1 MSMTNRDIIKAL
13 NRIAIYGGSYP
24 CSGCGYEHNCRS
36 CGCRVIRAAAERLEA
51 YAKTGLT
58 PDICA
63 EYKKFEDECIEKGVP
78 FYRILELMNAETEG
92 RIKIIEQAPE
102 IKKEEV

>member
-1 MSMTNRDIIKAL
+1 MTDKELIEVLDHLKVKT
-13 NRIAIYGGSYP
+13 GSLA
-24 CSGCGYEHNCRS
+24 CLGCGYEHNCRS

-51 YAKTGLT
+51 YAKTRLT

-63 EYKKFEDECIEKGVP
+63 GYKKFEDECIEKGVP

>member
-1 MSMTNRDIIKAL
+1 MTNKECIKAL
-13 NRIAIYGGSYP
+13 KRLKVETGSLA
-24 CSGCGYEHNCRS
+24 CTGCGHEHNCGIH
-36 CGCRVIRAAAERLEA
+36 GCKVIRAAAERLEA

-58 PDICA
+58 PDVCA
-63 EYKKFEDECIEKGVP
+63 GYKKFEDECIKKGVT

>member
-1 MSMTNRDIIKAL
+1 MTDKQLVKAL
-13 NRIAIYGGSYP
+13 SRLAINTGP
-24 CSGCGYEHNCRS
+24 LACSGCGHEHNCRS

-63 EYKKFEDECIEKGVP
+63 GYKKFEDECIEKGVP
-78 FYRILELMNAETEG
+78 FCRILELVNAETEG
-92 RIKIIEQAPE
+92 RIKIIEQAPK

>member
-1 MSMTNRDIIKAL
+1 MTNRDIIKAL

-24 CSGCGYEHNCRS
+24 CWGCGYEHNCRS
-36 CGCRVIRAAAERLEA
+36 CGFRVIRAAAERLEA

-63 EYKKFEDECIEKGVP
+63 GYKKFEDECIEKGVS